1 MKIKFHGAASC
12 VTGSCHHIIL
22 DSGKEYLVDC
32 GMFQGSESSENKNL
46 EDFTFDPSKIEAV
59 FLTHSHIDHSGLLPK
74 LYLKGFSGK
83 IYTTPPS
90 KDICALL
97 FRDSANIQLSN
108 YLQTGRL
115 PAYEREDAVRC
126 IDLFKTVEY
135 DTEVVLDDLKFIF
148 RDAGHILGSSIVEI
162 FTEGKK
168 LVFSGDLGNYPVPIV
183 KHPTFI
189 DEADYIFVETTYG
202 GIIHEDPQD
211 RLQKLKQIIFN
222 VYKSKS
228 TLLIPSFSLERTQE
242 LLFEINHMVENGEIT
257 PMPVFLDSPLSIK
270 ITDVFRKYERLYDKE
285 TMAII
290 KSGDDIFKFEGLKFT
305 QTVEES
311 KKINAIDGPKII
323 IAGSGMCTGGRILK
337 HLKRYVEDPNNYLL
351 FIGYQVAGTL
361 GRSLYDMEEKVNI
374 EGSFYNRNIQVKAIG
389 GYSAHSDQPR
399 TMEWIRNFSKKPK
412 KIFLIHG
419 ERYKAEF
426 LQNAIKEEFNIE
438 SYIPEL
444 EDEVEI

>member
-12 VTGSCHHIIL
+12 VTGSCHHLIL

-32 GMFQGSESSENKNL
+32 GMFQGSENSEKKNL
-46 EDFTFDPSKIEAV
+46 EEFDFDASKIEAV

-90 KDICALL
+90 RDVCSLL
-97 FRDSANIQLSN
+97 FRDSANIQLTN

-126 IDLFKTVEY
+126 MDLFKPVEY
-135 DTEVVLDDLKFIF
+135 NTEVVLDDLKFIF
-148 RDAGHILGSSIVEI
+148 RDAGHILGSSIIEI
-162 FTEGKK
+162 FAEGKK

-189 DEADYIFVETTYG
+189 NEADYVFLETTYG
-202 GIIHEDPQD
+202 GIIHEDSQD
-211 RLQKLKQIIFN
+211 RLQKLKQVIYN
-222 VYKSKS
+222 VYNNKS

-257 PMPVFLDSPLSIK
+257 PLPVFLDSPLSIK
-270 ITDVFRKYERLYDKE
+270 ITNVFRAYERLYDKE

-305 QTVEES
+305 ETVEES
-311 KKINAIDGPKII
+311 KKINSIDGPKII

-337 HLKRYVEDPNNYLL
+337 HLKRYVEDSNNYLL
-351 FIGYQVAGTL
+351 FIGYQVEGTL
-361 GRSLYDMEEKVNI
+361 GRSLYDMEERVNI

-389 GYSAHSDQPR
+389 GYSAHSDQPK
-399 TMEWIRNFSKKPK
+399 TMEWIRNFTKKPK
-412 KIFLIHG
+412 KIFLVHG
-419 ERYKAEF
+419 ERYKAVF
-426 LQNAIKEEFNIE
+426 LQNAIKDEFNIE
-438 SYIPEL
+438 SFIPEIG
-444 EDEVEI
+444 DEVEI